1 MNPMPYDK
9 KVRWLRRYQ
18 DSLHRERELAEELEQ
33 LHSRACKVTPA
44 LTGMPGGEGDGQSL
58 ARAVES
64 IVQAQQEL
72 DAQVNQCGAIRRE
85 VVAALE
91 QATNPRDHEI
101 LRRRYILGQK
111 WEQIAVEM
119 YYSYK
124 QVRRRHRA
132 CVESLCL
139 EGKDIDVPAKDVL
152 QCPI

>member
-1 MNPMPYDK
+1 MTYDDK
-9 KVRWLRRYQ
+9 IHWLSRYRY
-18 DSLHRERELAEELEQ
+18 SLRRERELAAELEQ

-44 LTGMPGGEGDGQSL
+44 LTGMPGGPSDGQSL
-58 ARAVES
+58 PRAVES

-72 DAQVNQCGAIRRE
+72 QAQINQCGAIRRE
-85 VVAALE
+85 VVAAIE
-91 QATNPRDHEI
+91 QIENPRDHEI
-101 LRRRYILGQK
+101 LRRRYLLGQK